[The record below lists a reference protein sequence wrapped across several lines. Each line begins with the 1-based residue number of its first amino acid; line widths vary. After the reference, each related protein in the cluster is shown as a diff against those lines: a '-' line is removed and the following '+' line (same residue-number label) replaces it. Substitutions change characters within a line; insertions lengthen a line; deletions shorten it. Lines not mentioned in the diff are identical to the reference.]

1 MTSKRQKTANQASQT
16 RTPPESELGRGLSA
30 ALKMLAVETGLVGWG
45 GRTRTWLGAPRGEIG
60 ILCGFW

>member
-30 ALKMLAVETGLVGWG
+30 ALKMLAVETG

-60 ILCGFW
+60 ILCRFW